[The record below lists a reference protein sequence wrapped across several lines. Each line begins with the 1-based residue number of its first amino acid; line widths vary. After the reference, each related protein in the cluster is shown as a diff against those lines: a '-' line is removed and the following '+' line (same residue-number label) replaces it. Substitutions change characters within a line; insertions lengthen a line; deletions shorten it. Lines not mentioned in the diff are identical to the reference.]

1 MTGGGTWGSDVK
13 IIGLIDRKCP
23 VMSQPDHTDPS
34 NDWGLGTKAIHAG
47 QSPDPST
54 GAVMTPIY
62 ATSTYAQTS
71 PGVHQGFEYSR
82 THNPTRFAYERC
94 VAGLEGGS
102 RGFAFASGLAAT
114 STILELLDTGSHV
127 VCMDDVY
134 GGTFRLFERVRRRS
148 AGLDFSFVD
157 LTDPAAF
164 EAAIKSNTRMVWV
177 ETPTNPMLKIVD
189 LKAVSAIAKK
199 HGLLMVADNTFAS
212 PILQRPLEHG
222 ADIVM
227 HSATKYLNGHSDMV
241 GGMAVV
247 GDNAELAEQ
256 MAFLQNSIG
265 AVQGPFDSFL
275 ALRGLKTLHLRMQ
288 AHCANALALAEWLQS
303 HPAIESVIYPG
314 LKDHPQHALAARQ
327 MDGFGGIVSIRV
339 KGGFEGAKRFCER
352 THLFTL
358 AESLGGVESLV
369 NHPAVM
375 THASVPVERR
385 AVLGIHDDL
394 VRLSVGVESLKDL
407 RGDLERALGD
417 AK

>member
-1 MTGGGTWGSDVK
+1 
-13 IIGLIDRKCP
+13 
-23 VMSQPDHTDPS
+23 MSQTDLPAGDDGTR
-34 NDWGLGTKAIHAG
+34 DWGPGTKAIHAG
-47 QSPDPST
+47 QAHDPTT
-54 GAVMTPIY
+54 GAVMPPIY
-62 ATSTYAQTS
+62 ATSTYAQSS

-94 VAGLEGGS
+94 VAGLEGGR

-114 STILELLDTGSHV
+114 STILELLDSGSHV

-164 EAAIKSNTRMVWV
+164 EAAIRPNTRMVWV

-189 LKAVSAIAKK
+189 LRAVGAIAKK
-199 HGLLMVADNTFAS
+199 HGLRMIVDNTFAS

-227 HSATKYLNGHSDMV
+227 HSATKYLNGHSDIV

-247 GDNAELAEQ
+247 GEDVELAEQ
-256 MAFLQNSIG
+256 MAFLQNSVG
-265 AVQGPFDSFL
+265 GVQGPFDSFL
-275 ALRGLKTLHLRMQ
+275 ALRGLKTLHLRMK
-288 AHCANALALAEWLQS
+288 AHCENAQALAEWLQT
-303 HPAIESVIYPG
+303 HPAIEQVVYPG
-314 LKDHPQHALAARQ
+314 LASHPHHALAARQ

-339 KGGFEGAKRFCER
+339 KGGYAGAQRFCER
-352 THLFTL
+352 TELFTL

-385 AVLGIHDDL
+385 AALGIHDDL
-394 VRLSVGVESLKDL
+394 VRLSVGVETLEDL
-407 RGDLERALGD
+407 RHDLEHALLQ
-417 AK
+417 APAR